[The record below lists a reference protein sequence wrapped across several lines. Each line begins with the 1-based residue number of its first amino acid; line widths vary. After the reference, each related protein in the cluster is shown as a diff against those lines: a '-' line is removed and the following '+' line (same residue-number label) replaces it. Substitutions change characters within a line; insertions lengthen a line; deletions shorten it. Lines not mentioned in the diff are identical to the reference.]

1 MSSYIYTMGSCSGK
15 LDIDLEQLNDV
26 KQLANFNMDKDHYNK
41 ATRNAI
47 RAMTVATLMKQTQA
61 QPHLHSKD
69 TTDIN

>member
-1 MSSYIYTMGSCSGK
+1 MGSCSGK

-47 RAMTVATLMKQTQA
+47 RAMTVATLMKQVDN
-61 QPHLHSKD
+61 PLPSKD
-69 TTDIN
+69 TPDSN

>member
-1 MSSYIYTMGSCSGK
+1 MGSCSGK

-47 RAMTVATLMKQTQA
+47 SAMTVAALMKQVNSN
-61 QPHLHSKD
+61 PLPSKD
-69 TTDIN
+69 TVNSN